1 LSDTLAPA
9 VAYVDAH
16 GLHDLQAACA
26 ERVLGVLGYGARNGM
41 AIGRDVAQVWTGLGT
56 RDGGAHFEAWLSP
69 TPVSIETQHG
79 TRCAY
84 NDEVLF
90 GSIEFD
96 AGDEGEFQQHALAHY
111 LRMFALLDRCGY
123 PHLLRVWHYLPQIH
137 LEENGL
143 ERYKQF
149 SVARHEAFV
158 RSGRDIARD
167 APAASAVGR
176 LPGSAVIAFLA
187 GKQRGTKIENPRQV
201 SAYRYPGQY
210 GPRGP
215 TFARAACVAW
225 GRQEQLYIS
234 GTASIV
240 GHESRHAGDAQRQAE
255 ETIRNLCTVLAQAS
269 ARASSCMPAWQR
281 LLFKVYLRPGV
292 AQDEVLQRL
301 RHTFGDEP
309 DVLVLEADI
318 CRRELLLEIEAI
330 GLRSHAAA

>member
-1 LSDTLAPA
+1 LSATLAQT
-9 VAYVDAH
+9 VAYVGA
-16 GLHDLQAACA
+16 HDLDSLQVRQG
-26 ERVLGVLGYGARNGM
+26 ERVLGVLAYGERNGGEI
-41 AIGRDVAQVWTGLGT
+41 ASVPCAWTGLDT
-56 RDGGAHFEAWLSP
+56 PGAGPFFEVWSSR
-69 TPVSIETQHG
+69 TPVTVQTHGG
-79 TRCAY
+79 TRCAC

-96 AGDEGEFQQHALAHY
+96 PGQAGQFQPRALEHY
-111 LRMFALLDRCGY
+111 LKMFALVDACGY

-137 LEENGL
+137 LEEDGL
-143 ERYKQF
+143 ERYRRF

-167 APAASAVGR
+167 APAASAVGKGR
-176 LPGSAVIAFLA
+176 GGAVFAFLA
-187 GKQRGTKIENPRQV
+187 GKRRGTPIENPRQM
-201 SAYRYPGQY
+201 SAYLYPEQH

-225 GRQEQLYIS
+225 GRQQQLYVS

-240 GHESRHAGDAQRQAE
+240 GHESRHAGDVQGQAE
-255 ETIRNLCTVLAQAS
+255 ETIRNLCSLLNE
-269 ARASSCMPAWQR
+269 ARARAPAGAPEWEH

-292 AQDEVLQRL
+292 AQERVVQCL
-301 RHTFGDEP
+301 RNTFGDEP

-330 GLRSHAAA
+330 ALGAPA